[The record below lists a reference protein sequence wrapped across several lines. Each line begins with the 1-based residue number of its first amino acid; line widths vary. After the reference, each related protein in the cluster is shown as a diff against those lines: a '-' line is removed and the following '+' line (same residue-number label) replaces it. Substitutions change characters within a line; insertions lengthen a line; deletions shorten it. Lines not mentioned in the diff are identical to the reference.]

1 MKSNDD
7 KTELLIFTSQRTPT
21 PDLSL
26 NIGNDT
32 ISVTQDPP
40 KNLGVYFDNHLRMDV
55 HIKKTGKSLNSS
67 LYKIGKIRRYLD
79 RNSCAMLINGLFTSR
94 LDMCNSLLYGLPKS
108 LIDRLQKLQNRA
120 ARILTYTRKY
130 DHISPILKSLHWLPV
145 EKRIIFK
152 VLVITFKA
160 LHGLAPSY
168 LSELLHWYTPDAYEL
183 RSSTQHLLRRSSYVA
198 KKVGFRR
205 FEFAAPFLWNDLPI
219 DLRKSKDIDAFKRAL
234 KTHLFN

>member
-1 MKSNDD
+1 
-7 KTELLIFTSQRTPT
+7 
-21 PDLSL
+21 
-26 NIGNDT
+26 
-32 ISVTQDPP
+32 
-40 KNLGVYFDNHLRMDV
+40 MDV
-55 HIKKTGKSLNSS
+55 HIKKTVKSLNSS

-108 LIDRLQKLQNRA
+108 LTDRLQKLQNRA

-168 LSELLHWYTPDAYEL
+168 LSELLHWYTPYAYEL
-183 RSSTQHLLRRSSYVA
+183 RSSTQHLLCRSSFVA
-198 KKVGFRR
+198 KKVPGSGGCWKGDYPYTGTSVLRVLETGFWYLSPC
-205 FEFAAPFLWNDLPI
+205 FWPWEIIWFHF
-219 DLRKSKDIDAFKRAL
+219 
-234 KTHLFN
+234 